1 MNNISKCQHIV
12 YFPSLHAFAYCN
24 LGTGSYQLL
33 CIFAAPLGNST
44 DIQVWVQAV
53 KFEQNWTFHD
63 GSLVPNVFLISM
75 TNTTG
80 EIHLRA
86 IGTDNLTAHDARE
99 LNAFSYVC

>member
-1 MNNISKCQHIV
+1 MPLRIATMELVATNFCV
-12 YFPSLHAFAYCN
+12 F
-24 LGTGSYQLL
+24 
-33 CIFAAPLGNST
+33 FAARLENSR

-63 GSLVPNVFLISM
+63 GSLVPNVFPISM

-86 IGTDNLTAHDARE
+86 IGT
-99 LNAFSYVC
+99 